1 MELEYIKTGDY
12 YIPTLMANKEPE
24 EALTKYGLMR
34 KEFLKE
40 HRRGIYTGM
49 MLEGTLKEHC
59 LTMQQQAEERMDVL
73 IKQMSQEQGVD
84 EKLKALDQMK
94 WVRMMN
100 NIRASA
106 EEMVCNEIIF
116 SLFQIVLK
124 QWVLDL

>member
-12 YIPTLMANKEPE
+12 YIPTLIANKEPE

-59 LTMQQQAEERMDVL
+59 LTIQQQAEERMDVL
-73 IKQMSQEQGVD
+73 IKQMSREQGVD

-100 NIRASA
+100 IIRASA
-106 EEMVCNEIIF
+106 EEMVCNEIIY
-116 SLFQIVLK
+116 I
-124 QWVLDL
+124 

>member
-12 YIPTLMANKEPE
+12 YIPTLIANKEPE

-59 LTMQQQAEERMDVL
+59 LTIQQQAEERMDVL
-73 IKQMSQEQGVD
+73 IKQMSQEQGGD

-106 EEMVCNEIIF
+106 EEMVCNEIIY
-116 SLFQIVLK
+116 I
-124 QWVLDL
+124 

>member
-12 YIPTLMANKEPE
+12 YIPTLIANKEPE
-24 EALTKYGLMR
+24 EPLTKYGLMR
-34 KEFLKE
+34 KTFLKE
-40 HRRGIYTGM
+40 HRSGIYTGM

-59 LTMQQQAEERMDVL
+59 LTIQQQAEERMDVL

-106 EEMVCNEIIF
+106 EEMVCNKIIY
-116 SLFQIVLK
+116 I
-124 QWVLDL
+124 

>member
-59 LTMQQQAEERMDVL
+59 LTIQQQAEERMDVL

-106 EEMVCNEIIF
+106 EEMVCNEIIY
-116 SLFQIVLK
+116 I
-124 QWVLDL
+124 

>member
-40 HRRGIYTGM
+40 H
-49 MLEGTLKEHC
+49 C
-59 LTMQQQAEERMDVL
+59 LTIQQQAEELMDVL
-73 IKQMSQEQGVD
+73 IKQMSREQGVD

-94 WVRMMN
+94 WV
-100 NIRASA
+100 
-106 EEMVCNEIIF
+106 
-116 SLFQIVLK
+116 
-124 QWVLDL
+124 LDL

>member
-106 EEMVCNEIIF
+106 EEMVCNEIIY
-116 SLFQIVLK
+116 I
-124 QWVLDL
+124 

>member
-12 YIPTLMANKEPE
+12 YIPTLMANIEPE

-34 KEFLKE
+34 KTFLKE

-59 LTMQQQAEERMDVL
+59 LSIQHQADERMDVL
-73 IKQMSQEQGVD
+73 IEQMAQGQGVD
-84 EKLKALDQMK
+84 EKLKVSDQMR

-100 NIRASA
+100 NIRNAA
-106 EEMVCNEIIF
+106 EEIVINEI
-116 SLFQIVLK
+116 VYA
-124 QWVLDL
+124 

>member
-34 KEFLKE
+34 KTFLKE

-59 LTMQQQAEERMDVL
+59 LTIQQQAEELMDVL
-73 IKQMSQEQGVD
+73 IKQMSREQGVD

-106 EEMVCNEIIF
+106 EEMVCNEIIY
-116 SLFQIVLK
+116 I
-124 QWVLDL
+124 

>member
-24 EALTKYGLMR
+24 EPLTKYGLMR
-34 KEFLKE
+34 KTFLKE

-59 LTMQQQAEERMDVL
+59 LTIQQQAEELMDVL
-73 IKQMSQEQGVD
+73 IKQMSWEQGVD

-100 NIRASA
+100 IILASA
-106 EEMVCNEIIF
+106 EEMVCNEIIY
-116 SLFQIVLK
+116 I
-124 QWVLDL
+124 

>member
-12 YIPTLMANKEPE
+12 YIPTLIANKEPE

-59 LTMQQQAEERMDVL
+59 LTIQQQAEERMDVL
-73 IKQMSQEQGVD
+73 IKQMSQEQGG
-84 EKLKALDQMK
+84 MK
-94 WVRMMN
+94 
-100 NIRASA
+100 S
-106 EEMVCNEIIF
+106 
-116 SLFQIVLK
+116 
-124 QWVLDL
+124 

>member
-12 YIPTLMANKEPE
+12 YIPTLIANKEPE

-59 LTMQQQAEERMDVL
+59 LTIQQQAEEWMDVL
-73 IKQMSQEQGVD
+73 IKQMSREQGVD

-100 NIRASA
+100 IIRASA
-106 EEMVCNEIIF
+106 EEMVCNEIID
-116 SLFQIVLK
+116 I
-124 QWVLDL
+124 

>member
-73 IKQMSQEQGVD
+73 IKQMSREQGVD

-106 EEMVCNEIIF
+106 EEMVCNEIIY
-116 SLFQIVLK
+116 I
-124 QWVLDL
+124 

>member
-24 EALTKYGLMR
+24 EVLTKYGLMR

-73 IKQMSQEQGVD
+73 IKQMSREQGVD

-106 EEMVCNEIIF
+106 EEMVCNEIIY
-116 SLFQIVLK
+116 I
-124 QWVLDL
+124 

>member
-1 MELEYIKTGDY
+1 
-12 YIPTLMANKEPE
+12 MANKEPE

-59 LTMQQQAEERMDVL
+59 LTIQQQAEERMDVL

-94 WVRMMN
+94 WV
-100 NIRASA
+100 
-106 EEMVCNEIIF
+106 
-116 SLFQIVLK
+116 
-124 QWVLDL
+124 LDL

>member
-24 EALTKYGLMR
+24 EPLTKYGLMR
-34 KEFLKE
+34 KTFLKE

-49 MLEGTLKEHC
+49 MLEGTRKEHC
-59 LTMQQQAEERMDVL
+59 LTIQQQAEELMDVL
-73 IKQMSQEQGVD
+73 IKQMSREQGVD

-106 EEMVCNEIIF
+106 EEMVCNEIIY
-116 SLFQIVLK
+116 I
-124 QWVLDL
+124 

>member
-1 MELEYIKTGDY
+1 MV
-12 YIPTLMANKEPE
+12 NKEPE

-106 EEMVCNEIIF
+106 EEMVCNEIIY
-116 SLFQIVLK
+116 I
-124 QWVLDL
+124 

>member
-24 EALTKYGLMR
+24 KPLTKYGLMR
-34 KEFLKE
+34 KTFLKE

-59 LTMQQQAEERMDVL
+59 LTIQQQAEELMDVL
-73 IKQMSQEQGVD
+73 IKQMSREQGVD

-100 NIRASA
+100 IIRASA
-106 EEMVCNEIIF
+106 EEMVCNEIIY
-116 SLFQIVLK
+116 I
-124 QWVLDL
+124 

>member
-73 IKQMSQEQGVD
+73 IKQMSREQGVD

-100 NIRASA
+100 IIRASA
-106 EEMVCNEIIF
+106 EEMVCNEIIY
-116 SLFQIVLK
+116 I
-124 QWVLDL
+124 

>member
-24 EALTKYGLMR
+24 EPLTKYGLMR
-34 KEFLKE
+34 KTFLKE

-59 LTMQQQAEERMDVL
+59 LTIQQQAEELMDVL
-73 IKQMSQEQGVD
+73 IKQMSREQGVD

-100 NIRASA
+100 IIRASA
-106 EEMVCNEIIF
+106 EENG
-116 SLFQIVLK
+116 L
-124 QWVLDL
+124 

>member
-34 KEFLKE
+34 REFLKE

-73 IKQMSQEQGVD
+73 IKQMSREQGVD

-106 EEMVCNEIIF
+106 EEMVCNEIIY
-116 SLFQIVLK
+116 I
-124 QWVLDL
+124 

>member
-12 YIPTLMANKEPE
+12 YIPTLIANKEPE

-59 LTMQQQAEERMDVL
+59 LSIQHQADERMDVL
-73 IKQMSQEQGVD
+73 IEQMAQGQGVD
-84 EKLKALDQMK
+84 EKLKVSDQMR
-94 WVRMMN
+94 WVRMIN
-100 NIRASA
+100 NIRNAA
-106 EEMVCNEIIF
+106 EEIVINEI
-116 SLFQIVLK
+116 VYA
-124 QWVLDL
+124 